1 MNQNNEQRTE
11 RKMKTEKV
19 TLAQIIERET
29 ARRTEGG
36 SFGIT
41 ACKKSIMF
49 DVNFFKRDLYD
60 LLKEYVQRA
69 NEDIFFNRAMVL
81 ACWELINEQ

>member
-1 MNQNNEQRTE
+1 M
-11 RKMKTEKV
+11 KMEKV
-19 TLAQIIERET
+19 TLAQIIEKET

-41 ACKKSIMF
+41 ACKKSIKF
-49 DVNFFKRDLYD
+49 DVEFFKRDLYD

>member
-1 MNQNNEQRTE
+1 M
-11 RKMKTEKV
+11 KMEKR
-19 TLAQIIERET
+19 TLAQIIEKEK
-29 ARRTEGG
+29 ANRTEGG

-41 ACKKSIMF
+41 ACKESIMF
-49 DVNFFKRDLYD
+49 DVNFFKKDLYQ